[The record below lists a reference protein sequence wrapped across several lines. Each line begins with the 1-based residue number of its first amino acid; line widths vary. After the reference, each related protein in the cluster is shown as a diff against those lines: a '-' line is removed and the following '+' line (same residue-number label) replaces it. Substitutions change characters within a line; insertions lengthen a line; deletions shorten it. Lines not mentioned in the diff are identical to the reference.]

1 MCYRLVSLLLLSAFT
16 SLVSSKELR
25 KSSGVSWLSS
35 NCFRAESSYALFSV
49 DECLLF
55 SKSLS
60 SYILY
65 PNRALHTG
73 VHVKEGEANPFDPF
87 EIVVSFTSSSRVVNN
102 KNGEEG
108 VQAVNNNNGGQDS
121 MGENMV
127 SSTPRIYVFPED
139 SMKLDFDFSV
149 NHSIAEAIK
158 AAERVGTVNV
168 KPLAS
173 SSASKEQKQWKQEQ
187 SVQILIPHPGNWRVF
202 IVSPPGDESILI
214 SAKAGGEKSIS
225 SALHFEQFDDWI
237 IDQTQ
242 AMIQY
247 LQPGVE
253 FRGTIP
259 FRGMLYFGLNIT
271 IPFTS
276 VGVSVTN
283 LYGDPDLYLTL
294 DGTLPSTINYQ
305 YRSVNWLTPDVIIV
319 RQSDPMAQLKCS
331 SISRS
336 GQSCT
341 ILTAVVNANLFNT
354 IANFSISM
362 TPAGVIS
369 PLINGVTRYGEVN
382 GTDINYY
389 SFPAPTASSTVTFA
403 ITPFAGDPDLFVS
416 SSLKGSQKPSPLDP
430 TSYCWSSQTE
440 GRDVVEIF
448 PGDTTGCYCGATPST
463 CTYYASVVGF
473 PPAQAV
479 YTIVASEN
487 SNTVY
492 NLVDGVPQ
500 VGLIPQGSSDQY
512 SYEVPVT
519 STTPSGPR
527 NIAISLT
534 PFAGDSDLY
543 VTLDNS
549 PPTPFNYAYKS
560 NEESGV
566 DVVII
571 RSTDRKVQ
579 NSICAD
585 ASSPCTVR
593 IGVFGFSAGLSW
605 YQISATAGRL
615 LRLADGVEVD
625 DSVNSGSFTYFSFTV
640 FDANTAITFTVSP
653 SSGDPDVY
661 IVNNATDST
670 PLPTDKPGSWTWS
683 GQGSGIEIVY
693 VEPSDPAVVSCP
705 LPCTYLIG
713 VQAYGRQNAS
723 FVVVARTRVGRSVAL
738 SPLLPVVGFVGQG
751 EYDRYTAA
759 FDRSVGILEIVV
771 SPVSGDPDLYIALDN
786 RFVTRSNWSY
796 ASAEESG
803 ISEDVIITSSDLA
816 FNQSI
821 TCGGAPTTGFR
832 LPCTASIAVY
842 GFTASAYVITAFSS
856 VRSLLDGVA
865 AQGNTKAGQYQ
876 YFIYAQLNKLVPIVF
891 TVTPITGDP
900 DIFIST
906 SISRPN
912 ATSYTWSGQSAS
924 TEIVYILPT
933 DPNVINCAI
942 PCIYYIGVLA
952 FGLRSSSYTIQAQ
965 SASATVLVPGQPIIG
980 FAPPGLV
987 FSYFVFR
994 APLRSA
1000 GGIEFILTPRDG
1012 APDTQ
1017 IFVGNDID
1025 SATGRTL
1032 FPALVC
1038 ADPSCET
1045 YSVSNA
1051 DWSSGQ
1057 SLANNELQISQ
1068 YDPNYKAGIS
1078 YVVGVISEGGA
1089 SFQIIGAVG
1098 NTMKLLTPGVPET
1111 GAVSAG
1117 TYSYYKLSSSSYGE
1131 GMKITLTPMSGD
1143 PDVYVSA
1150 NSSNPR
1156 PDSKNFD
1163 KESSGSSI
1171 ETVLFQWSELLECQ
1185 SALQPP
1191 GSPSIGTCFLFVAVY
1206 GWTNASYSIV
1216 GEIVGSNA
1224 TSLVELVDG
1233 QPQAGLVAGGQWT
1246 YFYTNVNL
1254 PNTQTYSV
1262 YVRAISGDADLYVTT
1277 DGSFPSLSNYQ
1288 YASSKSSGDDFID
1301 VAPGTQG
1308 YNTSTTMYAGVYA
1321 YGSLSATFDITYS
1334 SASAVISIAPGI
1346 AQSGVLSAGQY
1357 MYFSFAAPVPQFST
1371 TWTVTALTGDPDIYI
1386 SKWPPLSRRFRP
1398 TVVSYTWK
1406 GENDGS
1412 ETVIISP
1419 YPIDSQACRISCT
1432 YIAGILCANS
1442 QGFCRFTVSASQGS
1456 LLTQLLDG
1464 QPASGLVNQNALV
1477 YYGFSLPASGQ
1488 RSVTIRATAFTGSA
1502 QVYVTAAYDPQCR
1515 LGTSCAPLPTP
1526 SISSSYT
1533 WASSVDGGRT
1543 GSGYVTIAYND
1554 PALSANM
1561 TARGIFF
1568 TIGVIGY
1575 TQTINRFSIVAFTTE
1590 AVITLNPGV
1599 PSTGNLVSAGANSHF
1614 QVSVGDLSQDLTLIA
1629 TLSSGSVV
1637 ITVSSPYR
1645 DPGKFGFPSCAA
1657 PRVCNAT
1664 WTSVVAAQAGNAVR
1678 VFAVQGDGTKI
1689 GPCLGP
1695 YVYNDSPWGR
1705 CSASRDWTV
1714 GTFNVGVFGVVDS
1727 SFMLTAYTSASYQTL
1742 ESGVPQ
1748 SGQSIPGSPAIF
1760 KLNIVRPTIAI
1771 ADVRLIVQSDAAPLT
1786 FYIRSCVS
1794 FNCLPADQTPG
1805 PDNFEDSGY
1814 VSGGGTSDFFITRLS
1829 PAMCNAAVGG
1839 ICSYFVSVYP
1849 SAQSGCD
1856 DPTDPTCSVTFTI
1869 TGSSQDGSTVPTIIN
1884 YAASLENKVY
1894 GLNGNTQAGGVAV
1907 IEVLFNSSFSS
1918 QAMKADITISLDSC
1932 GPGFQN
1938 VYVCRLNPPPGT
1950 QGCTNAFLPSPG
1962 TGTGGNTLS
1971 ASTSTGSIVGRA
1983 RITDVGV
1990 AGQSYFIS
1998 IAADGTNPS
2007 GQQGVWAYDAKLSS
2021 GNSALFLLEGPYST
2035 TVVPDATGISVN
2047 VSWTMARLGLGQNAA
2062 VSKPALL
2069 ATYQVYA
2076 AMGGFGSNPSL
2087 GIVPTTV
2094 CGLFRASSLLKI
2106 DAVST
2111 GRGAT
2116 SITVTG
2122 LQPSTYY
2129 EFAVVASCD
2138 RTCLA
2143 SFGVESEEEEKGGEE
2158 EERNTRKEEEDQTP
2172 NGFGPPGYVTQSIAY
2187 GLASATTGGSTGP
2200 PSAISNDLGPAGIA
2214 GVVGGSFAL
2223 VALCVTI
2230 YCYKSGKQA
2239 DFSGQYASLDVT
2251 DAMATISTPVERG
2264 GSNIQDWGGRAANRP
2279 NGFLNPLRNILTG
2292 GGGGGDARSGGYR
2305 RPGLAE
2311 AEGLGYVEDRAA
2323 AYL

>member
-1 MCYRLVSLLLLSAFT
+1 
-16 SLVSSKELR
+16 
-25 KSSGVSWLSS
+25 
-35 NCFRAESSYALFSV
+35 
-49 DECLLF
+49 
-55 SKSLS
+55 
-60 SYILY
+60 
-65 PNRALHTG
+65 
-73 VHVKEGEANPFDPF
+73 
-87 EIVVSFTSSSRVVNN
+87 
-102 KNGEEG
+102 
-108 VQAVNNNNGGQDS
+108 
-121 MGENMV
+121 
-127 SSTPRIYVFPED
+127 
-139 SMKLDFDFSV
+139 
-149 NHSIAEAIK
+149 
-158 AAERVGTVNV
+158 
-168 KPLAS
+168 
-173 SSASKEQKQWKQEQ
+173 
-187 SVQILIPHPGNWRVF
+187 
-202 IVSPPGDESILI
+202 
-214 SAKAGGEKSIS
+214 
-225 SALHFEQFDDWI
+225 
-237 IDQTQ
+237 
-242 AMIQY
+242 
-247 LQPGVE
+247 
-253 FRGTIP
+253 
-259 FRGMLYFGLNIT
+259 
-271 IPFTS
+271 
-276 VGVSVTN
+276 VSVTN
-283 LYGDPDLYLTL
+283 LYGDPDLFVTL
-294 DGTLPSTINYQ
+294 DGSLPSAINYQ

-319 RQSDPMAQLKCS
+319 RQNDQKASQQCS
-331 SISRS
+331 STTKA

-341 ILTAVVNANLFNT
+341 LIAAVVNANLFNSV
-354 IANFSISM
+354 ANFSISI
-362 TPAGVIS
+362 TPSGVIS
-369 PLINGVTRYGEVN
+369 PLVNGVARYGEVN

-389 SFPAPTASSTVTFA
+389 SFPAPILSSTVTFA
-403 ITPFAGDPDLFVS
+403 TTVFAGDPDIFVS
-416 SSLKGSQKPSPLDP
+416 SNLKGSQKPSPTDP
-430 TSYCWSSQTE
+430 TSYCWSSQTD

-448 PGDTTGCYCGATPST
+448 PGDSTGCYCGSTPST
-463 CTYYASVVGF
+463 CTYYVSVVAF

-479 YTIVASEN
+479 YTIVASEDT
-487 SNTVY
+487 NTIY
-492 NLVDGVPQ
+492 TLLDGVPQ
-500 VGLIPQGSSDQY
+500 VGLVPQGSSDQF

-519 STTPSGPR
+519 STIPGGPR
-527 NIAISLT
+527 SIAISLT
-534 PFAGDSDLY
+534 PFAGDADLY
-543 VTLDNS
+543 VKLDNS
-549 PPTPFNYAYKS
+549 PPSPFNYDYKS

-571 RSTDRKVQ
+571 RSTDRKIQ
-579 NSICAD
+579 ASLCAD
-585 ASSPCTVR
+585 ASSPCTIR
-593 IGVFGFSAGLSW
+593 ISVFGFSSGLSW
-605 YQISATAGRL
+605 YQLSATAGKI

-653 SSGDPDVY
+653 SSGDPDIY
-661 IVNNATDST
+661 IINNATDST
-670 PLPTDKPGSWTWS
+670 PLPTDAPGSWTWS
-683 GQGSGIEIVY
+683 GQGSGVEIVY
-693 VEPSDPAVVSCP
+693 IEPSDPAVISCP
-705 LPCTYLIG
+705 LPCTYVIG

-723 FVVVARTRVGRSVAL
+723 FVIVARTRVGRSVAL

-759 FDRSVGILEIVV
+759 FDRSVGVLEIVV
-771 SPVSGDPDLYIALDN
+771 SSISGDADLYIALDN

-796 ASAEESG
+796 ASTEESG
-803 ISEDVIITSSDLA
+803 VSEDIVITSMDLA

-821 TCGGAPTTGFR
+821 TCGGGAPSSGFR

-876 YFIYAQLNKLVPIVF
+876 YFIYAQLNKFVPIVF
-891 TVTPITGDP
+891 TVIPQSGDP

-906 SISRPN
+906 SNTRPN
-912 ATSYTWSGQSAS
+912 STSYMWSGQSAG

-933 DPNVINCAI
+933 DPNVVNCAT

-952 FGLRSSSYTIQAQ
+952 FGLRSASYSIQAQ
-965 SASATVLVPGQPIIG
+965 TASATVLIPGQPIIG
-980 FAPPGLV
+980 FAPPGLI

-1000 GGIEFILTPRDG
+1000 GGIEFILTPKDG

-1025 SATGRTL
+1025 VATGRTL

-1038 ADPSCET
+1038 ADPSCES

-1068 YDPNYKAGIS
+1068 YDPNYSAGLS

-1089 SFQIIGAVG
+1089 SFQIIGATG
-1098 NTMKLLTPGVPET
+1098 NTIKLLTPGVPET
-1111 GAVSAG
+1111 GAVSEG
-1117 TYSYYKLSSSSYGE
+1117 LYSYYKLSSSSYGQ
-1131 GMKITLTPMSGD
+1131 GMKITLTPNSGD
-1143 PDVYVSA
+1143 PDCFVSA

-1163 KESSGSSI
+1163 KESSGTSI
-1171 ETVLFQWSELLECQ
+1171 ETVLFQWSELIECQ

-1191 GSPSIGTCFLFVAVY
+1191 GSPSIGTCSLFVAVY
-1206 GWTNASYSIV
+1206 GWTNSTYSIV

-1246 YFYTNVNL
+1246 YYYTNVNF
-1254 PNTQTYSV
+1254 PNAQTYSV
-1262 YVRAISGDADLYVTT
+1262 YVRAISGDADLFVTT
-1277 DGSFPSLSNYQ
+1277 DGSMPSLTNYQ
-1288 YASSKSSGDDFID
+1288 YASSKSSGDDFVDI
-1301 VAPGTQG
+1301 APGTPG
-1308 YNTSTTMYAGVYA
+1308 YNASTTMFAGVFA
-1321 YGSLSATFDITYS
+1321 YGSLPATFDITYS
-1334 SASAVISIAPGI
+1334 SASAVVSIAPGI
-1346 AQSGVLSAGQY
+1346 AQSGVLAAGQY
-1357 MYFSFAAPVPQFST
+1357 MYFSFAAPTPSFST

-1386 SKWPPLSRRFRP
+1386 AKWPPLSRRSRP

-1412 ETVIISP
+1412 DTVVISP
-1419 YPIDSQACRISCT
+1419 YPIDPRACMISCT
-1432 YIAGILCANS
+1432 YIAGVLCANS

-1464 QPASGLVNQNALV
+1464 QPASGSVNQNSLV
-1477 YYGFSLPASGQ
+1477 YYSFSLPASGQ
-1488 RSVTIRATAFTGSA
+1488 RSVTIRATPLTGSA
-1502 QVYVTAAYDPQCR
+1502 QVYVTAAYDPLCR
-1515 LGTSCAPLPTP
+1515 LGTACAPLPTP
-1526 SISSSYT
+1526 LNPLSYS

-1561 TARGIFF
+1561 TARGVFF
-1568 TIGVIGY
+1568 TIGVAGY
-1575 TQTINRFSIVAFTTE
+1575 AQLINRFSIVAFTTE
-1590 AVITLNPGV
+1590 SVITLNPGV
-1599 PSTGNLVSAGANSHF
+1599 PSTGNLVSAGSNAHF
-1614 QVSVGDLSQDLTLIA
+1614 QVSVGDLSQDLALIA

-1637 ITVSSPYR
+1637 ITVSPPFR
-1645 DPGKFGFPSCAA
+1645 DPAKFGFPSCSS

-1678 VFAVQGDGTKI
+1678 IFANQGDGTKI
-1689 GPCLGP
+1689 GPCLGQ

-1705 CSASRDWTV
+1705 CSATRDWTV

-1727 SFMLTAYTSASYQTL
+1727 AFTLTAYTSASYQSL

-1748 SGQSIPGSPAIF
+1748 SGQSVPGSPAVF

-1771 ADVRLIVQSDAAPLT
+1771 SDVRLIIQSDAAPLT

-1794 FNCLPADQTPG
+1794 FNCVPADQTPG
-1805 PDNFEDSGY
+1805 PGNFEDSGS

-1839 ICSYFVSVYP
+1839 ICSYFVSVYA

-1856 DPTDPTCSVTFTI
+1856 DPTDPSCVVTFTI
-1869 TGSSQDGSTVPTIIN
+1869 TGSSQDGSTAPTVIN

-1907 IEVLFNSSFSS
+1907 IEVLFNASFSS
-1918 QAMKADITISLDSC
+1918 QAMTADISISVDSC

-1938 VYVCRLNPPPGT
+1938 VYICRLNPAPGT
-1950 QGCTNAFLPSPG
+1950 QGCANAFLPAPG
-1962 TGTGGNTLS
+1962 TGSGGNTLS

-1983 RITDVGV
+1983 RLTDIGV
-1990 AGQSYFIS
+1990 AGQSYFIA
-1998 IAADGTNPS
+1998 IAADGSNPS

-2021 GNSALFLLEGPYST
+2021 GGSALYLLEGPYST
-2035 TVVPDATGISVN
+2035 TIVPDSTGISVN
-2047 VSWTMARLGLGQNAA
+2047 ISWTSARLGRGRNPSAA
-2062 VSKPALL
+2062 AATSKPALL

-2076 AMGGFGSNPSL
+2076 AIGGFQSNPTL

-2094 CGLFRASSLLKI
+2094 CGLFRASSLLNI

-2129 EFAVVASCD
+2129 EFAIVATCD

-2143 SFGVESEEEEKGGEE
+2143 SFGREGVEEEEE
-2158 EERNTRKEEEDQTP
+2158 EERINELHP
-2172 NGFGPPGYVTQSIAY
+2172 GGFGPPGYVTQSVAF
-2187 GLASATTGGSTGP
+2187 GVSSATTGGSSGP
-2200 PSAISNDLGPAGIA
+2200 PSAISSDLGPAGIA
-2214 GVVGGSFAL
+2214 GVVGGSLAII
-2223 VALCVTI
+2223 ALCVTI
-2230 YCYKSGKQA
+2230 YCYRSGKQA

-2251 DAMATISTPVERG
+2251 DAMSTISTPVERG
-2264 GSNIQDWGGRAANRP
+2264 GSSIQDWAGGGGGGGGGNGSGGGASR
-2279 NGFLNPLRNILTG
+2279 GFLNPLRNILTG
-2292 GGGGGDARSGGYR
+2292 GGVGEARSGGYK